1 MNGNNIIV
9 LSGGQAIAGTKSNE
23 IQADCGL
30 IEISSPTSGKW
41 REFITG
47 RKEWTLN
54 VNFLLL
60 ADTDVQN
67 LLQVGNAFTLLVKG
81 RNADD
86 SYGVTGDAILKTVK
100 HSYTRGNLCVG
111 TYQFRGNGALTIPPS
126 SGGDSLE

>member
-23 IQADCGL
+23 IQTDCGT
-30 IEISSPTSGKW
+30 IEISSPTSGQW
-41 REFITG
+41 REFITS

-67 LLQVGNAFTLLVKG
+67 LLQVGNTFTLLVKG
-81 RNADD
+81 RSAADTA
-86 SYGVTGDAILKTVK
+86 GVTGNAILKTVK
-100 HSYTRGNLCVG
+100 HTYTRGNLCVG
-111 TYQFRGNGALTIPPS
+111 TYQFRGNGALTIPS
-126 SGGDSLE
+126 ASE